1 MAVMSSA
8 EAPELSDGGGLRNAS
23 RPLTVLQALPRL
35 DIGGVERGALEIARA
50 IVEAG
55 GRAIVASEGGR
66 LAGRLTGMGAELAVL
81 PMASKNPLTI
91 LANAGRLARLIR
103 AREVDVVHAR
113 SRAPAW
119 SAWLAA
125 RRTGTPFVTTWHGV
139 YGEKEPFKRL
149 YNSVMCKGR
158 PTIAISQFIADLI
171 RARHGL
177 DPAHLVVIP
186 RGADTAAFAEEA
198 VGAERA
204 VALAHAWG
212 VVEDARPLAMLP
224 GRLSKWKGQADFIAA
239 AARLKS
245 RRGPDFLCLI
255 VGEDGGSG
263 QAARLTAQAAALGA
277 QDVVRLVG
285 PCDDMPA
292 AYKLA
297 SVVVSASTD
306 PEAFGRV
313 AVEAQAMGRPV
324 IATSHGGARETVAD
338 GKTGWLYPPGDAQ
351 ALADALDRA
360 LSLDASARAHMGMA
374 GRARVASLFTVAAM
388 QRATLR
394 VYEAAAGRTF
404 GARLGG

>member
-1 MAVMSSA
+1 MSSA
-8 EAPELSDGGGLRNAS
+8 VAPHLTEGDGLRNAS
-23 RPLTVLQALPRL
+23 RPLTVLQVLPRL
-35 DIGGVERGALEIARA
+35 DLGGVERGALEIARA
-50 IVEAG
+50 IVDAG
-55 GRAIVASEGGR
+55 GRAIVASQGGR
-66 LAGRLTGMGAELAVL
+66 LEGRLTGMGAETVTL
-81 PMASKNPLTI
+81 PLASKNPLAI
-91 LANAGRLARLIR
+91 IANARRLAHLIR
-103 AREVDVVHAR
+103 AQEVDVVHAR

-125 RRTGTPFVTTWHGV
+125 RRTGRPFVTTWHGV
-139 YGEKEPFKRL
+139 YSEKEPLKRL

-158 PTIAISQFIADLI
+158 PTIAVSQFVADLI

-186 RGADTAAFAEEA
+186 RGADVAAFAEEQ

-204 VALAHAWG
+204 IATARAWG
-212 VVEDARPLAMLP
+212 IVEDPRPVAMLP
-224 GRLSKWKGQADFIAA
+224 GRLSKWKGQGDFIEAA
-239 AARLKS
+239 ALLKA

-263 QAARLTAQAAALGA
+263 LAQRLEARIAALGA
-277 QDVVRLVG
+277 ADVARLVG

-324 IATSHGGARETVAD
+324 IATDHGGARETVAH
-338 GKTGWLYPPGDAQ
+338 GQTGWLYPPGDAQ
-351 ALADALDRA
+351 ALAEALDKA

-374 GRARVASLFTVAAM
+374 GRARVASRFTVAAM
-388 QRATLR
+388 QRATLDI
-394 VYEAAAGRTF
+394 YETATGRSF